1 MTILIIPKI
10 ILCALFGPRV
20 FTNVSFLRASFVQV
34 ICILNEEQ
42 LDIAFDAFAEK
53 YRLQMLFIIFI
64 QNLYSIIQILKHA
77 KHGEI
82 RIFELNITCLGKIN

>member
-20 FTNVSFLRASFVQV
+20 FTFVSFLKASFVQV